1 MEHYLETETFL
12 FSTSHG
18 KHVQNLHVLKN
29 FEKLGILGYE
39 NTTLLLLELYK

>member
-29 FEKLGILGYE
+29 FEKLGYE
-39 NTTLLLLELYK
+39 NMTLLLLELYK